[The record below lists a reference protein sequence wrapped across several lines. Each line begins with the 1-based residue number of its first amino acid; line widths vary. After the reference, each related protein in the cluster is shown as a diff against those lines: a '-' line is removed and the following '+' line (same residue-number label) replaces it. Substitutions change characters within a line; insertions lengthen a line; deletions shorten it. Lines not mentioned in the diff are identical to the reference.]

1 MINTNRR
8 PPLQVLGALPLPLP
22 YTITAFQL
30 AFGSLLIFL
39 MWATR
44 LHPAP
49 RLSAAQ
55 VRPFSCEGKL
65 QFFLSLSRFPPLGLL
80 VRNLP
85 AAT

>member
-1 MINTNRR
+1 LIDQEFKISNQRR
-8 PPLQVLGALPLPLP
+8 SPLQVLGALPLPLP

-55 VRPFSCEGKL
+55 VRRPSAHLIIDDRTAC
-65 QFFLSLSRFPPLGLL
+65 
-80 VRNLP
+80 
-85 AAT
+85 